1 MKLYRPETF
10 QGSLKKKNYFEG
22 WYYKAVAPEGRRML
36 ALIPGVSLG
45 SDPHAF
51 LQIIDG
57 ADHRTLYLRY
67 GLEEFRCDPG
77 KLDVRL
83 GESRFLQDRVELR
96 VDREE
101 TRLEGRLEFFGIT
114 PYPVKP
120 WSPGIMGPYRFV
132 PFMECYHGVVS
143 ADHGIQG
150 DLVWDG
156 KDYPF
161 TGGRGYIE
169 KDWGRSMPSSWI
181 WIHSNLFEEEG
192 VSFMLSVARIPWLGR
207 SFTGHLAFL
216 YVKGRYYRF
225 ATYTGSKFELL
236 VLDDTRLELVIR
248 DRRYALT
255 VEVRLNGD
263 GGDLKA
269 PVDGGMERSIRERV
283 DARVEVVLTDL
294 RTRTEIYRGTGN
306 QCGLEITG
314 DDLFG

>member
-1 MKLYRPETF
+1 
-10 QGSLKKKNYFEG
+10 
-22 WYYKAVAPEGRRML
+22 
-36 ALIPGVSLG
+36 
-45 SDPHAF
+45 
-51 LQIIDG
+51 
-57 ADHRTLYLRY
+57 
-67 GLEEFRCDPG
+67 
-77 KLDVRL
+77 
-83 GESRFLQDRVELR
+83 
-96 VDREE
+96 
-101 TRLEGRLEFFGIT
+101 
-114 PYPVKP
+114 
-120 WSPGIMGPYRFV
+120 
-132 PFMECYHGVVS
+132 
-143 ADHGIQG
+143 
-150 DLVWDG
+150 
-156 KDYPF
+156 
-161 TGGRGYIE
+161 
-169 KDWGRSMPSSWI
+169 
-181 WIHSNLFEEEG
+181 
-192 VSFMLSVARIPWLGR
+192 MLSVARIPWLGR